1 MRTTVNIHVKL
12 FYIKLI
18 NEYYKKS
25 LKCNNF
31 YSSLEFEHMIILFI
45 LHQTY
50 AHVHNHANNFY
61 KSKSKLTSLC
71 QYINHKSLKIG
82 VKINHINTQNITAK
96 ISLIKNCL
104 II

>member
-1 MRTTVNIHVKL
+1 MNI
-12 FYIKLI
+12 IK
-18 NEYYKKS
+18 KKS

-45 LHQTY
+45 LHQTD

-71 QYINHKSLKIG
+71 LYINHKSLNIG
-82 VKINHINTQNITAK
+82 VKINYINTQNITAK

>member
-1 MRTTVNIHVKL
+1 MNI
-12 FYIKLI
+12 I
-18 NEYYKKS
+18 KKS

-45 LHQTY
+45 LHQTD

-71 QYINHKSLKIG
+71 
-82 VKINHINTQNITAK
+82 
-96 ISLIKNCL
+96 
-104 II
+104 